1 MSLARGEKTFEAA
14 IGADDPVD
22 RPALLIAVATTH
34 EERLRVAR
42 LLGQDI
48 AVMMVAS
55 REEAVAL
62 LLGDD
67 PPAAPGRPRG
77 EYPTRVTT
85 IGLTV
90 DSDLRT
96 ASYQGVSV
104 PLSPLE
110 HDLLRCLVRDA
121 GRTWPFEILHRE
133 IWGTGHLGGL
143 ADVQSV
149 VKRLRRKLRDLR
161 CPVRISSVRG
171 VGLRLDGRMAAS
183 SA

>member
-1 MSLARGEKTFEAA
+1 MSLARGEGTFETL
-14 IGADDPVD
+14 V
-22 RPALLIAVATTH
+22 IAVAPTA
-34 EERLRVAR
+34 EDRLRLAGMVD
-42 LLGQDI
+42 LPVVL
-48 AVMMVAS
+48 VAS

-62 LLGDD
+62 LQGEE
-67 PPAAPGRPRG
+67 PARI
-77 EYPTRVTT
+77 TS

-110 HDLLRCLVRDA
+110 HDLLRWLVREA
-121 GRTWPFEILHRE
+121 GRTWPFEVLHRE

-171 VGLRLDGRMAAS
+171 VGLRLDGMLAS
-183 SA
+183 TA

>member
-1 MSLARGEKTFEAA
+1 MSLARGEGTFEAA
-14 IGADDPVD
+14 T
-22 RPALLIAVATTH
+22 AVAEPGHRPGFLIVVAPTH

-42 LLGQDI
+42 LLGQDV
-48 AVMMVAS
+48 AVMMVSS

-62 LLGDD
+62 LLGDHG
-67 PPAAPGRPRG
+67 PPQPPDLRSVD
-77 EYPTRVTT
+77 YPARVTT

-121 GRTWPFEILHRE
+121 GRTWPFEVLHRE
-133 IWGTGHLGGL
+133 IWGTKHLGGL

-171 VGLRLDGRMAAS
+171 VGLRLDGRRVSTA
-183 SA
+183 

>member
-1 MSLARGEKTFEAA
+1 MSLARGEGTFEAA
-14 IGADDPVD
+14 IV
-22 RPALLIAVATTH
+22 IAVAPTH

-42 LLGQDI
+42 LVGPDV
-48 AVMMVAS
+48 AVMLVAS
-55 REEAVAL
+55 REEAIAAL
-62 LLGDD
+62 LGNE
-67 PPAAPGRPRG
+67 PP
-77 EYPTRVTT
+77 RVST

-96 ASYQGVSV
+96 ASYEGVSV

-110 HDLLRCLVRDA
+110 HDLLRYLVREV
-121 GRTWPFEILHRE
+121 GRTWQFEVLHRE

-143 ADVQSV
+143 ADVHAV

-171 VGLRLDGRMAAS
+171 VGLRLDGMLATA
-183 SA
+183 

>member
-1 MSLARGEKTFEAA
+1 MSLARGEGTFEA
-14 IGADDPVD
+14 VF
-22 RPALLIAVATTH
+22 IAVAATP

-42 LLGQDI
+42 IIGQDVT
-48 AVMMVAS
+48 VMMVAS

-62 LLGDD
+62 LLGND
-67 PPAAPGRPRG
+67 PPSDTPGRRAGEGPR
-77 EYPTRVTT
+77 RVTS

-110 HDLLRCLVRDA
+110 HDLLRCLVREA

-171 VGLRLDGRMAAS
+171 VGLRLDGRLAS
-183 SA
+183 TA

>member
-1 MSLARGEKTFEAA
+1 MSLARGETFEAA
-14 IGADDPVD
+14 ATMAEPVD
-22 RPALLIAVATTH
+22 RPALLIAVAPTH

-42 LLGQDI
+42 LIGQDV
-48 AVMMVAS
+48 AVMIVAS

-62 LLGDD
+62 LLGNDDRPD
-67 PPAAPGRPRG
+67 PPGRRAG
-77 EYPTRVTT
+77 EYPARVTT

-104 PLSPLE
+104 ALSPLE

-121 GRTWPFEILHRE
+121 GRTWPFEVLHRE

-171 VGLRLDGRMAAS
+171 VGLRLDGRLAS
-183 SA
+183 TA

>member
-1 MSLARGEKTFEAA
+1 MSLARGEGTFEA
-14 IGADDPVD
+14 V
-22 RPALLIAVATTH
+22 LIAVAPTP
-34 EERLRVAR
+34 EERLRVSR
-42 LLGQDI
+42 LLGQDV
-48 AVMMVAS
+48 AVMLVAS

-62 LLGDD
+62 LLGND
-67 PPAAPGRPRG
+67 PPRASPGGPADGGPR
-77 EYPTRVTT
+77 RVTA
-85 IGLTV
+85 IGLAV

-121 GRTWPFEILHRE
+121 GRTWPFEVLHRE
-133 IWGTGHLGGL
+133 IWGTKHLGGL

-171 VGLRLDGRMAAS
+171 VGLRLDGRLAS
-183 SA
+183 TA

>member
-1 MSLARGEKTFEAA
+1 MSLARGETFDAR
-14 IGADDPVD
+14 IGMADPAD
-22 RPALLIAVATTH
+22 RPALLIAVAPTH

-42 LLGQDI
+42 LLGEDV
-48 AVMMVAS
+48 AVMVVAS

-62 LLGDD
+62 LLGDE
-67 PPAAPGRPRG
+67 PK
-77 EYPTRVTT
+77 RVST

-110 HDLLRCLVRDA
+110 HDLLRCLVREA
-121 GRTWPFEILHRE
+121 GRTWQFEILHRE

-161 CPVRISSVRG
+161 CPVKISSVRG
-171 VGLRLDGRMAAS
+171 VGLRLDGRLAS
-183 SA
+183 TA